1 MKYLYLISPLLFASC
16 ADYNLNIVQN
26 ETIYFDDCLNQ
37 QYNSIYQ
44 LVDSV
49 ILIPL
54 ETKDESILDDLILCL
69 EISKDFVYL
78 IDYYQGGSVAI
89 FKTDGTFVRRIP
101 RGNGPGE
108 VPRAM
113 KLAYDKFNDELIV
126 YHYGHIKK
134 YSADGV
140 FKDDYKLSYMISD
153 ILPLRSGE
161 GYIICQDE
169 GRNPSGVFC
178 IFTTDD
184 SFNVM
189 EVIALDQKTQT
200 SYSNRC
206 LIYGEND
213 DIIISRAYDNNIYS
227 LSDSS
232 ISIKYHLC
240 YPNNELELPED
251 VSTYN
256 YKKFQE
262 IHVEGKFLYEGG
274 FCETNN
280 YELFKFESNYIPYTF
295 YRSKR
300 TGEIIGPVDRCS
312 NGSLIEA
319 NLTRHK
325 GSNGCFFISMISY
338 RDFLLNYKANE
349 KVFSPE
355 QMEMLKNFTEN
366 DNPIIMLYS
375 LKDPE

>member
-1 MKYLYLISPLLFASC
+1 MKLWYLIISLIFVSCVDCAS
-16 ADYNLNIVQN
+16 DYPSN
-26 ETIYFDDCLNQ
+26 ESIEFDDYLMSSQ
-37 QYNSIYQ
+37 ETIYQ

-49 ILIPL
+49 ILIQL
-54 ETKDESILDDLILCL
+54 ETNKESILDDLI
-69 EISKDFVYL
+69 ISIVISNDYIYL
-78 IDYYQGGSVAI
+78 LDNYNGGNVAI
-89 FKTDGTFVRRIP
+89 FKTDGTYVRRIP
-101 RGNGPGE
+101 CGNAPGE
-108 VPRAM
+108 ILRAR
-113 KLAYDKFNDELIV
+113 KLAYDEFNDELIV
-126 YHYGHIKK
+126 YQYGQINK

-178 IFTTDD
+178 IITADD
-184 SFNVM
+184 SFNLK
-189 EVIALDQKTQT
+189 EVIALDKKTKT

-206 LIYGEND
+206 LMYGVNND
-213 DIIISRAYDNNIYS
+213 IVISRAYDNNIYS

-251 VSTYN
+251 VSSYN

-262 IHVEGKFLYEGG
+262 VHVEGKFLYDGG

-280 YELFKFESNYIPYTF
+280 YELFNFESNYIPFTF
-295 YRSKR
+295 YRCKR

-312 NGSLIEA
+312 NGSLIE
-319 NLTRHK
+319 NPSCRRDSY
-325 GSNGCFFISMISY
+325 GNFFISEISY
-338 RDFLLNYKANE
+338 RNDLLDYEANE
-349 KVFSPE
+349 KILNPE
-355 QMEMLKNFTEN
+355 
-366 DNPIIMLYS
+366 
-375 LKDPE
+375 